1 MMNEV
6 QAQAHARAVGA
17 TLGIPMDEERVSRV
31 AFYLALTA
39 RMVGDLEQVT
49 AGPEVEPA
57 EVFCPAPFPAIDPVD
72 DAAAGAVEA
81 GR

>member
-57 EVFCPAPFPAIDPVD
+57 EVFSPAPFPAVDPVD

-81 GR
+81 AQ